1 MTGTAQVVIAAV
13 IAMLVGCTDECLQ
26 LAEKTCARV
35 GQNDPLCGKLRRVA
49 ADPRGDDKKACAAGL
64 EFVEELE
71 KR

>member
-1 MTGTAQVVIAAV
+1 MTRAVWLVLAIIA
-13 IAMLVGCTDECLQ
+13 LPLSGCADECLQ

-35 GQNDPLCGKLRRVA
+35 GQNDPLCGKLRQVA
-49 ADPRGDDKKACAAGL
+49 ASPRGDDKKACAAGL